1 MSSSVLIFFC
11 SLVFMFLSVALPS
24 AVSSGP
30 IMIEK
35 WMPRL
40 SESDRALDAVRRM
53 SSISVGM
60 PACLRVEAILC
71 ACGSV
76 SFFSGI
82 IMACLVSGSLREVC
96 CFSIARMMRLI
107 PGATPTAGVGSPPK
121 SSMSLSYRPPPPRA
135 NPVLSSSGTYGSKI
149 IPV

>member
-11 SLVFMFLSVALPS
+11 CLVFMFLSVTWPS

-30 IMIEK
+30 IMMEK

-40 SESDRALDAVRRM
+40 SESDRALDVLRRM
-53 SSISVGM
+53 SSISAGI

-76 SFFSGI
+76 SFLSGI
-82 IMACLVSGSLREVC
+82 IMACLVSGGLREIC
-96 CFSIARMMRLI
+96 CFSMARVMRLI
-107 PGATPTAGVGSPPK
+107 PGATPTAGVDSPPK
-121 SSMSLSYRPPPPRA
+121 SSMSLS
-135 NPVLSSSGTYGSKI
+135 
-149 IPV
+149 